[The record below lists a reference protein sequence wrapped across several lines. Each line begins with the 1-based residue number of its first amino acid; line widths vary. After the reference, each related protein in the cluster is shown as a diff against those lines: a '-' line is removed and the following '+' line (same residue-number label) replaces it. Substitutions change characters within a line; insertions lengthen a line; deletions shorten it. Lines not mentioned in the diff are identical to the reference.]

1 MSSIIDS
8 TLRFALGQLATLPRA
23 AVVVEDRYSKVFS
36 LERIRPAVVADALAE
51 LQVRW
56 PEVPIVFCETRALAE
71 EWTYRYLAA
80 AVTWAESEGP
90 AQLRSGASASDL
102 DGAPAAPDPPTAAVR
117 AWAHGLAVPDRGR
130 LRPDVWSAWREAQD

>member
-1 MSSIIDS
+1 M
-8 TLRFALGQLATLPRA
+8 ARA
-23 AVVVEDRYSKVFS
+23 AGIAA

-80 AVTWAESEGP
+80 AVTWAESEGA
-90 AQLRSGASASDL
+90 AQLRSGTPTSDL
-102 DGAPAAPDPPTAAVR
+102 DGAPTAPDPPTATVR
-117 AWAHGLAVPDRGR
+117 AWARKNGLAVPDRGR
-130 LRPDVWSAWREAQD
+130 LRPEVWAAWREQPR